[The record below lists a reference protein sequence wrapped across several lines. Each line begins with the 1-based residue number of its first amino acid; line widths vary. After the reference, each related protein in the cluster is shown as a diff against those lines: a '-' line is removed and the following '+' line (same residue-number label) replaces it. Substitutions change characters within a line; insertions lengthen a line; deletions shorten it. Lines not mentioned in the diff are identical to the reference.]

1 MKTLTLL
8 FILIATSVT
17 AQTNSSEIPA
27 DTARKYCFSDKE
39 ILKFAEWKT
48 ELDYCKTENKRLT
61 QRDSLNVL
69 LQKES
74 SIKIFSQSAIIDL
87 QYQQIS
93 KLLQEPKQVTY
104 QSNWKWYEIGGLGI
118 SCVAIGVL
126 TGLLI
131 K

>member
-8 FILIATSVT
+8 FLLVTTSVI
-17 AQTNSSEIPA
+17 AQNSSEIPA
-27 DTARKYCFSDKE
+27 DTTRKYCFSEQE

-104 QSNWKWYEIGGLGI
+104 QSNWKWYEIGGLAV